1 MRIFILVISSILFI
15 SSCKKNSGLAVDEIP
30 NGQQIG
36 ANLFNCTNVKVKTMW
51 ASDTLATNGTSQ
63 TLLGTTVDADYG
75 TTTSSVVAAYEI
87 DKTKTAQA
95 DLPKYSQVG
104 DIRLYL
110 KVESIYGNTYTNGD
124 SMLVTVYK
132 SNGEFA
138 TKTYNA
144 TSFTPYTTT
153 PALVLYNGYIHFNL
167 DKKVSYAG
175 VDTTEAL
182 ISIKLNSTVLNN
194 YLQNNDVNSITN
206 TNYDVASFYKNIVI
220 VPTASAKNFITK
232 VNMLNTFSSVVLRID
247 SGTTIKNNYIVI
259 KPTAS
264 TVYAHNIIN
273 DKNIST
279 SITQSVTN
287 TDSSVAYMQGGVS
300 RAKLFF
306 SELNV
311 LSDSGNVLINTA
323 KLSITPSINTTY
335 SPAATY
341 NLGYLLPNGSVIALK
356 DLLYE
361 SAAYFDGTY
370 NITTNTINFNIA
382 RHVQE
387 VVSKKL
393 PNYPIVLVSSLQAI
407 SPNITKL
414 TATNVKLNIT
424 YTKIK

>member
-1 MRIFILVISSILFI
+1 MRIFISLFI
-15 SSCKKNSGLAVDEIP
+15 STLFITSCKKNSGLAVDEIP
-30 NGQQIG
+30 GGQQIG

-51 ASDTLATNGTSQ
+51 ASDTLATNGTPQ

-75 TTTSSVVAAYEI
+75 ITTSSIIAAYEI
-87 DKTKTAQA
+87 DKTKIAQLS
-95 DLPKYSQVG
+95 LPKYSRVG
-104 DIRLYL
+104 DISLYL
-110 KVESIYGNTYTNGD
+110 KIENIYGSNYTNGD

-132 SNGEFA
+132 SNTEFA
-138 TKTYNA
+138 SKIYNA
-144 TSFTPYTTT
+144 TSFNPYTTT
-153 PALVLYNGYIHFNL
+153 PALVVYNGYIHFNL

-175 VDTTEAL
+175 ADTTEAL
-182 ISIKLNSTVLNN
+182 VKIQLNGTALDN
-194 YLQNNDVNSITN
+194 YLQTNDVNGVAT

-220 VPTASAKNFITK
+220 VPVASAKNFIAK

-247 SGTTIKNNYIVI
+247 SANTIKNYIII
-259 KPTAS
+259 KPTAL

-273 DKNIST
+273 DKNISAP
-279 SITQSVTN
+279 ITQSVTN

-306 SELNV
+306 SELSI
-311 LSDSGNVLINTA
+311 LSDSGNLLINTA
-323 KLSITPSINTTY
+323 KLSVTPSINNTY
-335 SPAATY
+335 GPAATY
-341 NLGYLLPNGSVIALK
+341 NLGYLMPNGSVIALK

-361 SAAYFDGTY
+361 SAAYFDGVY
-370 NITTNTINFNIA
+370 NAATNTISFNIA

-407 SPNITKL
+407 NPNITKL
-414 TATNVKLNIT
+414 TASNVKLNIT